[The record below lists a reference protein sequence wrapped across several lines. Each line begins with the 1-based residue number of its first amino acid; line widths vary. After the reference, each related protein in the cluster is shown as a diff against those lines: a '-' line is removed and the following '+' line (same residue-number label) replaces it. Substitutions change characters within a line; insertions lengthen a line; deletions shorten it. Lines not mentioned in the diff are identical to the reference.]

1 MYQKRRVSTYKDH
14 LEVIRYH
21 INRARNE
28 MQRERDRW
36 HADVKICYMLEAEL
50 TDMIKQIE
58 KEENAEEMKKLLG
71 GKQ

>member
-50 TDMIKQIE
+50 TDMIKQI
-58 KEENAEEMKKLLG
+58 
-71 GKQ
+71 